1 MTSLKKRCIIIRLKE
16 EETLLTDGKC
26 SFGSILFLGI
36 LCQILYYSGCFLLSD
51 PFLCYFSK
59 AYALVKKIIERYK
72 TIKKEHQINAE
83 IRDREVR
90 LIGETGEQLGI
101 VSSREALRIAEDA
114 GLDLVKISPNATPP
128 VCKVMNYGKF
138 LFEQNKKA
146 KEAKK
151 NQKVVEVKEVWL
163 SMTIDTGDLNV
174 KAKQAQKFLSAGNK
188 VKVSIRMR
196 GRQQAHPELCMDVMK
211 RFYEVVKDYGVMEKQ
226 PLTEG
231 RNIWMMLA
239 PAKA

>member
-1 MTSLKKRCIIIRLKE
+1 MKN
-16 EETLLTDGKC
+16 
-26 SFGSILFLGI
+26 
-36 LCQILYYSGCFLLSD
+36 
-51 PFLCYFSK
+51 
-59 AYALVKKIIERYK
+59 IIERYK
-72 TIKKEHQINAE
+72 TIKKEHQINTE

-90 LIGETGEQLGI
+90 LIGESGEQLGI
-101 VSSREALRIAEDA
+101 VSSREALSIAEDA
-114 GLDLVKISPNATPP
+114 GLDLVKISPNAVPP

-163 SMTIDTGDLNV
+163 SMTIDVGDLNV
-174 KAKQAQKFLSAGNK
+174 KAKQAQKFLTSGNK
-188 VKVSIRMR
+188 VKVSIKMR
-196 GRQQAHPELCMDVMK
+196 GRQMAHPELCVDVMN
-211 RFYEVVKDYGVMEKQ
+211 RFYEVVKDYGTMEKQ

-239 PAKA
+239 PVKA